1 MSYKT
6 ILVHLD
12 GGERPGERLE
22 VALGLAETFD
32 AHLVG
37 LLALRQTYIPS
48 FALAE
53 AGPTIVSAVERR
65 RAETARAA
73 EAAFRAATARH
84 GRSAVEW
91 RTSDLD
97 PLVARASA
105 LATPISWSW
114 GRTISGGGESSG
126 TAPDFVEA
134 LAPSAG
140 RPVLLVPYAGRFAGL
155 GRRILV
161 AWNAGR
167 EAARAVTDA
176 LPLLTRADAVHVV
189 AFSKPDEGGADHG
202 DTPGE
207 ADIGLYLARH
217 GVKVSVAQQQNKELA
232 VGQQILSLAADLS
245 VDLIVMGAYGHS
257 RVRELMLG
265 GATRTLPRL
274 DDRPGADVALS
285 CPNAGGTAATVIRD
299 GERRLGARFL
309 DVAENGVR
317 DDDREDPRTPRRG
330 PRSRPRCG

>member
-53 AGPTIVSAVERR
+53 AGSTIVSAVERR

-97 PLVARASA
+97 PLVATRLSA
-105 LATPISWSW
+105 RYADLVVVGQNDP
-114 GRTISGGGESSG
+114 GGDESSG
-126 TAPDFVEA
+126 AGRDFAEA
-134 LAPSAG
+134 LVLSAG
-140 RPVLLVPYAGRFAGL
+140 RPVLLVPYAGRFAVV

-161 AWNAGR
+161 AWNASR

-189 AFSKPDEGGADHG
+189 AFNPDQGGADHG
-202 DTPGE
+202 DTPG

-217 GVKVSVAQQQNKELA
+217 GVKVSVAQHRNKELA
-232 VGQQILSLAADLS
+232 VGPADPLARGGPRRRSHRHGCLRALA
-245 VDLIVMGAYGHS
+245 GA
-257 RVRELMLG
+257 
-265 GATRTLPRL
+265 RTDAGRRDPHAARL
-274 DDRPGADVALS
+274 DDGAGADVALS
-285 CPNAGGTAATVIRD
+285 CHARGAAS
-299 GERRLGARFL
+299 AR
-309 DVAENGVR
+309 
-317 DDDREDPRTPRRG
+317 
-330 PRSRPRCG
+330 

>member
-97 PLVARASA
+97 PLVATRLSA
-105 LATPISWSW
+105 RYADLVVVGQNDP
-114 GRTISGGGESSG
+114 GGGESSG
-126 TAPDFVEA
+126 TAPDFAEA
-134 LAPSAG
+134 LVLSAG
-140 RPVLLVPYAGRFAGL
+140 RPVLLVPYAGRFAGV

-189 AFSKPDEGGADHG
+189 AFNPDQGGADHG
-202 DTPGE
+202 DTPG

-265 GATRTLPRL
+265 GATRTLL
-274 DDRPGADVALS
+274 DS
-285 CPNAGGTAATVIRD
+285 MTVPV
-299 GERRLGARFL
+299 LM
-309 DVAENGVR
+309 
-317 DDDREDPRTPRRG
+317 
-330 PRSRPRCG
+330 SH